1 MWKKQNCTRQHKIA
15 KATKRYPSDLT
26 DKEWETLQPLLPG
39 YASQG
44 RPRHTQLREVI
55 NALRYVVRSGCSWRM
70 LPKEFGPWQT
80 VYWWFRRLMRRFLFS
95 TILNICIMLD
105 RFRCGKKELPSLG
118 ILDSQSVKA
127 PQAKERGIDGNKKIV
142 GRKRHVAVDSDGRL
156 LLVNLTPANIADS
169 VGAQAVLEGMK
180 KNWPSIKHFFADGAY
195 ERRQLMDKA
204 TYLDFIVEIVKRHPH
219 QKGFEPLQNRWVVER
234 TFGWMM
240 RWRRLVRDYEERLD
254 VSEAMIHIAMASQ
267 LLRRIVIP

>member
-1 MWKKQNCTRQHKIA
+1 MWKKQSCTRQRKIA

-26 DKEWETLQPLLPG
+26 DKEWEMLRPLLPG
-39 YASQG
+39 YATQG
-44 RPRHTQLREVI
+44 RPRHTELREVI

-80 VYWWFRRLMRRFLFS
+80 IYWWFRRLMRRFLFS
-95 TILNICIMLD
+95 TILNVCIMLD
-105 RFRCGKKELPSLG
+105 RFRCGKKELPSLA

-204 TYLDFIVEIVKRHPH
+204 KFLDFIVEIVKRHPL
-219 QKGFEPLQNRWVVER
+219 QKGFEPLPNRWVVER

-254 VSEAMIHIAMASQ
+254 VSESMIQIAMASQ
-267 LLRRIVIP
+267 LLRRLIIP

>member
-1 MWKKQNCTRQHKIA
+1 MWKKQDCTRQRKIV
-15 KATKRYPSDLT
+15 KATKRYASDLT
-26 DKEWETLQPLLPG
+26 DKEWETLRPLLPG

-70 LPKEFGPWQT
+70 LPKEFGSWQT
-80 VYWWFRRLMRRFLFS
+80 IYWWFRRLMRRFLFS

-105 RFRCGKKELPSLG
+105 RFRYQKKELPSLG

-127 PQAKERGIDGNKKIV
+127 PQAKARGIDGNKKIV

-204 TYLDFIVEIVKRHPH
+204 TYLDFIVEIVKRHRH
-219 QKGFEPLQNRWVVER
+219 QKGFEPLQKRWVVER

-254 VSEAMIHIAMASQ
+254 VSEAMIQIAMASQ

>member
-1 MWKKQNCTRQHKIA
+1 M

-26 DKEWETLQPLLPG
+26 DKEWETLRPLLPG

-80 VYWWFRRLMRRFLFS
+80 IYWWFRRLMRRFLFS

-105 RFRCGKKELPSLG
+105 RFRYQKKELPSLG

-127 PQAKERGIDGNKKIV
+127 PQAKARGIDGNKKIV

-219 QKGFEPLQNRWVVER
+219 QKGFEPLQKRWVVER

-254 VSEAMIHIAMASQ
+254 VSEAMIQIAMASQ

>member
-1 MWKKQNCTRQHKIA
+1 MWKKQSCTRQRKIA

-26 DKEWETLQPLLPG
+26 DKEWEMLRPLLPG
-39 YASQG
+39 YATQG
-44 RPRHTQLREVI
+44 RPRQTELREVI

-105 RFRCGKKELPSLG
+105 RFRCGKKELPSLA

-204 TYLDFIVEIVKRHPH
+204 KFLDFIVEIVKRHPL
-219 QKGFEPLQNRWVVER
+219 QKGFEPLPNRWVVER

-254 VSEAMIHIAMASQ
+254 VSESMIQIAMASQ
-267 LLRRIVIP
+267 LLRRLIIP